1 MRVVV
6 VFVLLMTLG
15 LSLPTN
21 AQTVLTTKNVEF
33 RFENYLLRGALLGE
47 DKTLSSDFL
56 REYYTRPD
64 AAVPGGAYLTTHTA
78 RMYGLTIH
86 EMSTAELTLEGVG
99 TGASLGLFAG
109 AVANTL
115 GVWDEDTTWFL
126 VGAMSALGAAWG
138 ASKADDPKYR
148 IRVQWE
154 PEDR

>member
-1 MRVVV
+1 MRVVA
-6 VFVLLMTLG
+6 VFVLLITLG

-56 REYYTRPD
+56 RAYYTRAD
-64 AAVPGGAYLTTHTA
+64 AAVPRGTYLTTYNA

-86 EMSTAELTLEGVG
+86 EMSTAELALEGAG

-115 GVWDEDTTWFL
+115 GVWDEDTTWLL

-138 ASKADDPKYR
+138 ASKADDPNYR

-154 PEDR
+154 SEDR

>member
-1 MRVVV
+1 
-6 VFVLLMTLG
+6 
-15 LSLPTN
+15 
-21 AQTVLTTKNVEF
+21 
-33 RFENYLLRGALLGE
+33 
-47 DKTLSSDFL
+47 
-56 REYYTRPD
+56 
-64 AAVPGGAYLTTHTA
+64 
-78 RMYGLTIH
+78 MYGLTIH
-86 EMSTAELTLEGVG
+86 EMSTTELALEGVG